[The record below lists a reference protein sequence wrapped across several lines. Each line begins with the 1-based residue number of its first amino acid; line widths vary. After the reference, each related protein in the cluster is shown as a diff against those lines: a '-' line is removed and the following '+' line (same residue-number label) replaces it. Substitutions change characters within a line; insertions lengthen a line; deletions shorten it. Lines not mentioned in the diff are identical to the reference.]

1 MVKNIIIMGMEK
13 DKLIT
18 QLDAILPTTVHFKK
32 EYLAITKIRDF
43 INTVADDKFKSCLSD
58 LSYEIW
64 KFYRVFKMKE
74 FILLFKD
81 RIKAE
86 SKIVDSTSNKTIEML
101 DEAFLWNITNW
112 SNDSK
117 LKYEQRFYSEM
128 ALEKFIIKDDSYDK
142 LSNIKKNQLI
152 NLINEKY
159 YKKYD
164 KIKSHPN
171 GDQKTK
177 NNLVN
182 TCIQTILDI
191 KKPNLLQFIKTQY
204 IEDFKSLIH
213 AFACQAGSKIQLD
226 HVYNRSAIK
235 TYIEEHCIN
244 FNNKTCIY
252 EQINNVVNLL
262 APLMFGAVVY
272 NTENTEL
279 TKILKKKNK
288 DPKSKTKIRKKD
300 KHPIWTEYIS
310 AEIKLYDFDSKDSFG
325 NILLIKDE
333 DGFKNIKIKNP
344 YDLISLPDINY
355 KWNVSKQIWK

>member
-1 MVKNIIIMGMEK
+1 MEK

-159 YKKYD
+159 KSTHD
-164 KIKSHPN
+164 KIISRPN
-171 GDQKTK
+171 GVQKTT
-177 NNLVN
+177 NNLLN
-182 TCIQTILDI
+182 TVI
-191 KKPNLLQFIKTQY
+191 KTQLGIIKPNLLQFIKTQY

-213 AFACQAGSKIQLD
+213 AFACQAGSEIQLD
-226 HVYNRSAIK
+226 HVLNRSAIK
-235 TYIEEHCIN
+235 TYIEENCIK
-244 FNNKTCIY
+244 FNKKTCVY
-252 EQINNVVNLL
+252 EQINDVVNHIL
-262 APLMFGAVVY
+262 PLMFGSAV
-272 NTENTEL
+272 
-279 TKILKKKNK
+279 NK
-288 DPKSKTKIRKKD
+288 DENVYLISKTKIRKKV
-300 KHPIWTEYIS
+300 KHPIWTEYVS
-310 AEIKLYDFDSKDSFG
+310 TNTKLYDFDSKDSFG